1 MPPKIKTKK
10 GPVVIHSFKMMN
22 KESKLKHQW
31 QVAPPGQKIV
41 VDLATRLKKIASYIL
56 MIDK

>member
-1 MPPKIKTKK
+1 MPKNKNEK

-31 QVAPPGQKIV
+31 QVAPPGKIV